1 MRINFLVL
9 VDTVSAY
16 RVKKKQIGQLRSV
29 FFICALCHASSVYS
43 QISVSSHGMS
53 LTIATQ
59 NLFRFYDTHDD
70 RSRRDSVLTP
80 AAFQKKIEKTAW
92 YISHKFGCPDIVA
105 VQEVENINV
114 LKHLAA
120 EACWEQHS
128 YAVYLLEGNDF
139 SGMDVGFLLSKK
151 LKVRHVRQ
159 LGLNARQKGK
169 KARVFDR
176 PPLLL
181 ELANTWCG
189 IENINLVVV
198 HNRSFKGLRNP
209 DKSKRVHEKRMQQ
222 AAWLGEWVK
231 SWEKSQPGGAL
242 ILLGDFNALSGG
254 EELKRLQKT
263 ATNGRRSLLN
273 NLGSQIPEAERYFYI
288 FRGNKQ
294 AIDHI
299 FVTDNLASL
308 VSDVHYTR
316 FNTVWGSSKTRA
328 KRISDHEG
336 MVAKFDFSDCEVL

>member
-1 MRINFLVL
+1 MIRSKRGRLRDVLFLCV
-9 VDTVSAY
+9 A
-16 RVKKKQIGQLRSV
+16 
-29 FFICALCHASSVYS
+29 CHVPSVYS
-43 QISVSSHGMS
+43 QVSASSHGVS

-70 RSRRDSVLTP
+70 PSRRDSVLTP
-80 AAFQKKIEKTAW
+80 ASFRKKIEKTAW
-92 YISHKFGCPDIVA
+92 FISHKLGCPDIVA

-120 EACWEQHS
+120 EVCWEQHS

-139 SGMDVGFLLSKK
+139 SGMDVGFLLSRK
-151 LKVRHVRQ
+151 LKVQHVRQ
-159 LGLNARQKGK
+159 LGLNARQKGRK
-169 KARVFDR
+169 SRVFDR

-189 IENINLVVV
+189 IESISLVVV
-198 HNRSFKGLRNP
+198 HNRSFKGLKNP
-209 DKSKRVHEKRMQQ
+209 DKSKRVHKKRMQQ

-231 SWEKSQPGGAL
+231 SWEKSQPGSAL
-242 ILLGDFNALSGG
+242 ILLGDFNALTGG
-254 EELKRLQKT
+254 DELKRLQKK

-273 NLGSQIPEAERYFYI
+273 NLGSQIPEAERYSYR

-299 FVTDNLASL
+299 FVTDNLVSL

-316 FNTVWGSSKTRA
+316 FNTVWGSAETRA
-328 KRISDHEG
+328 KRMSDHEG
-336 MVAKFDFSDCEVL
+336 MVAQFDFSACEAW

>member
-1 MRINFLVL
+1 MM
-9 VDTVSAY
+9 
-16 RVKKKQIGQLRSV
+16 KKNKTGQLRSV
-29 FFICALCHASSVYS
+29 FFICALCHVSFVYS
-43 QISVSSHGMS
+43 QISASSHGVS

-59 NLFRFYDTHDD
+59 NLFRFYDAHDD
-70 RSRRDSVLTP
+70 PSRRDSVLTP
-80 AAFQKKIEKTAW
+80 ASFQKKIEKTAW
-92 YISHKFGCPDIVA
+92 YISHKLGCPDIVA

-128 YAVYLLEGNDF
+128 YAVYLLEGSDF
-139 SGMDVGFLLSKK
+139 SGMNVGFLLSKK

-198 HNRSFKGLRNP
+198 HNRSFKGLKHP
-209 DKSKRVHEKRMQQ
+209 DKRKRVHKKRMQQ
-222 AAWLGEWVK
+222 AAWLGEWVT
-231 SWEKSQPGGAL
+231 SWGESQPGGAL

-254 EELKRLQKT
+254 EELKRLQQK
-263 ATNGRRSLLN
+263 ATNGQRLLLN
-273 NLGSQIPEAERYFYI
+273 NLGSQIPEAERYSYI

-336 MVAKFDFSDCEVL
+336 MVAKFDFSDCEIL

>member
-1 MRINFLVL
+1 MVFL
-9 VDTVSAY
+9 
-16 RVKKKQIGQLRSV
+16 
-29 FFICALCHASSVYS
+29 CALCHVCSVYS
-43 QISVSSHGMS
+43 NINTSPHGTS

-59 NLFRFYDTHDD
+59 NLFRLYDTDD
-70 RSRRDSVLTP
+70 DPSRRDSVLTP
-80 AAFQKKIEKTAW
+80 ASFQQKIEKTAW
-92 YISHKFGCPDIVA
+92 YITHKLGCPDIVA
-105 VQEVENINV
+105 VQEVENINT

-120 EACWEQHS
+120 AACWKQHS

-139 SGMDVGFLLSKK
+139 SGMDVGFLLSRK

-159 LGLNARQKGK
+159 LGLGVRQRGR

-189 IENINLVVV
+189 IENVSLVVV
-198 HNRSFKGLRNP
+198 HNRSFKGLKNP
-209 DKSKRVHEKRMQQ
+209 EKSERVHKKRMQQ

-231 SWEKSQPGGAL
+231 SREKSQPGSAL
-242 ILLGDFNALSGG
+242 VLLGDFNALSGG
-254 EELKRLQKT
+254 EELKRLQER

-273 NLGSQIPEAERYFYI
+273 NLGAQIPKAERYSYR

-299 FVTDNLASL
+299 FITDNLVSL

-316 FNTVWGSSKTRA
+316 FNTVWGSAEARA

-336 MVAKFDFSDCEVL
+336 MVAQFDFSACEAW